1 MGTIF
6 QRFVPL
12 SSLLHPNVMR
22 MDIPESTPASCAAK
36 QSRSWRRIVA
46 DALALARSAVE
57 LDARK
62 TDPLG
67 ALAAYSESTRHIRR
81 IIVRLERYGAHAEA
95 RQLATIVRPPF
106 FFAVPSP
113 YI

>member
-1 MGTIF
+1 MHT
-6 QRFVPL
+6 
-12 SSLLHPNVMR
+12 
-22 MDIPESTPASCAAK
+22 DIPESTPASCTAT
-36 QSRSWRRIVA
+36 QRRSWRRTVA

-67 ALAAYSESTRHIRR
+67 ALAAYAKSMRHIRR

-95 RQLATIVRPPF
+95 RQLAAIVRPPF
-106 FFAVPSP
+106 SLPRCAISVC
-113 YI
+113 